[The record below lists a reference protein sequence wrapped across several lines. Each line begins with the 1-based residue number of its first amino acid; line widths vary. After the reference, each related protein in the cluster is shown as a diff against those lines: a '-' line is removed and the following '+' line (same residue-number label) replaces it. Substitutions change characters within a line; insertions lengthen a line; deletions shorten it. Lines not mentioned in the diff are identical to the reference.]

1 MSDHGWAEVMDRA
14 LGLAEGGRYGASPN
28 PMVGAVVL
36 DASGHVVGE
45 GWHER
50 CGGPHAEIAALT
62 AAGGAARGGTLVVT
76 LEPCTHHGR
85 TPPCSEAV
93 MAAGIST
100 VVIGSRDPNPTVEG
114 GGVEVL
120 EKAGL
125 EVVVGVREDRCRAL
139 NRRFFHWSE
148 TGFPWVTMK
157 MATTLDGK
165 LAARG
170 GRSQPISSAGSRR
183 EAYALRDEHDA
194 VLVGIGTV
202 IADDCRLH
210 RHLGLNPDPHLRR
223 VVLDSRL
230 RISADAALFASF
242 PEDVTV
248 FCVEPTDRSRRE
260 AVGRTGAEIVE
271 VGDDGEGRC
280 DLRQVLRWLGRHGV
294 TSVLV
299 EGGGEVHWSFL
310 REGLVQRVHA
320 FVAPLL
326 LGGRDAVPA
335 VGGAGFASPGEA
347 VRTGFV
353 EVRRLDGDLV
363 VVADVLQEMAG
374 SCSAG

>member
-1 MSDHGWAEVMDRA
+1 MSDERWAAEMARA
-14 LGLAEGGRYGASPN
+14 LELAEAGRYGASPN

-36 DASGHVVGE
+36 DAAGRVVGE

-50 CGGPHAEIAALT
+50 CGGPHAEVVALE

-93 MAAGIST
+93 MAAGIAT

-114 GGVEVL
+114 GGVEQLV
-120 EKAGL
+120 KAGL
-125 EVVVGVREDRCRAL
+125 EVVVGVGEEQCRSL
-139 NRRFFHWSE
+139 NRRFFHWST
-148 TGFPWVTMK
+148 TGTPWVTLK

-183 EAYALRDEHDA
+183 EGYALREELDA

-202 IADDCRLH
+202 EADDCRLH
-210 RHLGLNPDPHLRR
+210 RHLGLNPNPHGRR

-230 RISADAALFASF
+230 RIGTEAALFAQA
-242 PEDVTV
+242 PEDVVV
-248 FCVEPTDRSRRE
+248 FCVEPADRAHRKAIE
-260 AVGRTGAEIVE
+260 DLGATVVE
-271 VGDDGEGRC
+271 VGDDGDGRC
-280 DLRQVLRWLGRHGV
+280 DLRQVLRRLGRDGV
-294 TSVLV
+294 TSLLV

-310 REGLVQRVHA
+310 REDLVQRVHT
-320 FVAPLL
+320 FIAPLL

-335 VGGAGFASPGEA
+335 VGGAGFASPAEA
-347 VRTGFV
+347 VRTSFV
-353 EVRRLDGDLV
+353 EVRSRDGDLV
-363 VVADVLQEMAG
+363 VVADVVRERAG
-374 SCSAG
+374 SCSAE